1 MEVNESQ
8 KDGYRSTDPRPPDPD
23 TVVCKAAIKVK
34 YEKQKKNRTAYRA
47 VRIITQSIRPRCR
60 QGAGIF
66 LGVSD

>member
-34 YEKQKKNRTAYRA
+34 YEKQKKNRTAY
-47 VRIITQSIRPRCR
+47 
-60 QGAGIF
+60 
-66 LGVSD
+66 